1 MLSFTLKP
9 VGHAA
14 LGKKEMMVA
23 PRLLRRAALVLCLG
37 LCDSQGR
44 TKPPT
49 AAPTGT
55 NAPSQEPTAKPTWAM
70 DAVRNDRVP
79 HVSPNN
85 HVT

>member
-1 MLSFTLKP
+1 
-9 VGHAA
+9 
-14 LGKKEMMVA
+14 MMVA

-44 TKPPT
+44 SRTKPPT
-49 AAPTGT
+49 AAPTAT

-79 HVSPNN
+79 HVSPKN